1 MRKIPAISL
10 LFCIMMSGCASG
22 GSAGNSQADKEDYMY
37 TFRKISFEEFYENTK
52 QYTIAGE
59 WVYEVG
65 EAGDETY
72 ALFWGKARTLFGE
85 PNQQSADWENMYTY
99 EIEAS
104 DGQNAPLY
112 LEVYHGSGGS
122 SVAMPTEDNDVDHAA
137 YDQAKSELIALI
149 ESAQPADYVW
159 EGVYEDIPVNIK
171 YTVKDGKATVDSKFG
186 EDMF

>member
-1 MRKIPAISL
+1 
-10 LFCIMMSGCASG
+10 
-22 GSAGNSQADKEDYMY
+22 MY
-37 TFRKISFEEFYENTK
+37 TFRKISFEEFVENTK